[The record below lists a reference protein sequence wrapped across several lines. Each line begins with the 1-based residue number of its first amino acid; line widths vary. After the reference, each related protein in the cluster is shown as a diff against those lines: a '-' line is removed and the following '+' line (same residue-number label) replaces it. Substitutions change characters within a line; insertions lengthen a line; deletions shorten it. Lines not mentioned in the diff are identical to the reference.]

1 MADFLAALKSQ
12 PLLTDGAMGSYLFKR
27 TGRLSE
33 TNHVYE
39 AFNLEQPDLIR
50 DTHLAYLAAGA
61 RCLKTN
67 TFGAN
72 RRQLR
77 PFGLEG
83 RIAALNQAGVQ
94 RAREA
99 MATFAVQPP
108 AAGPGF
114 VLASVGPTAEVL
126 DTPYAVADCY
136 LEQLETLAAAGAD
149 ALLLETFHSLPQLE
163 LLLGLIQRL
172 PGMPPVIAQMSLGAT
187 PGDPA
192 WAEPDPVG
200 FIRRMAELGVAV
212 AGVNCC
218 APWDASAFVDAVG
231 DSEPVRSGRVR
242 LAVMPNAGG
251 FQRIG
256 NRLMTTVNPES
267 AGKLARSLA
276 DRGVR
281 LLGGCCEMH
290 PPHIAEM
297 HNYLQSRGG
306 ARIVTAAPPPPAA
319 RPPIGPAEKAGNGR
333 LSRKLQ
339 AGEFV
344 VSIEMLPPRGT
355 DGQIIRRKVDFIG
368 ELAASGLVDA
378 VDFTDGSRGIPLV
391 PPGDFIHLVRE
402 RLGWTAATGD
412 PLELI
417 PHFTGRDLNVMGIQ
431 GRLVGYH
438 AQRIHNVLFVTG
450 DPPKMSPTYPRST
463 AVFDLDSVAMIR
475 LTQGCLNAGVDFGG
489 VPLGRHADPRTHFTI
504 GSGVELEARDRPR
517 ELDRLRQ
524 KLDAGADY
532 LMTQPAFRPEPLA
545 ALEPFRG
552 RVRCL
557 IGVMVLTSLEH
568 AQRMAQVPGVVVPES
583 ILRRLAAFP
592 AVADQAKL
600 GQEFAA
606 EQIRGLVRAGWA
618 GVYLMSTAS
627 GAGTID
633 VLRAGLAP

>member
-1 MADFLAALKSQ
+1 MVDFLAALKSQ

-99 MATFAVQPP
+99 MATFAAQPH

-192 WAEPDPVG
+192 RAEPDPVG

-218 APWDASAFVDAVG
+218 APWDASAFVEAVG

-306 ARIVTAAPPPPAA
+306 ARIVTAAAPPPAA

-552 RVRCL
+552 RVSCL